1 MSCAVKGERNENGNQ
16 GIFRSPAG
24 LGRRAPRQYE
34 FGRGDRVQTD
44 HSVSRDGSEA
54 GDGGT
59 WSFVIAWTPVV
70 YKNELRLSYN
80 VSSLAGSIKGPL
92 QCTPEKCTVR
102 FSGMH
107 KRQKDAYARV
117 QMAGIGSVSGMRIDG
132 IPYFPNC
139 N

>member
-1 MSCAVKGERNENGNQ
+1 MKMAIKVFFAALLSLGGVLLANTSLAAVIASKPTTAFHVRDLRQEGE
-16 GIFRSPAG
+16 SKC
-24 LGRRAPRQYE
+24 
-34 FGRGDRVQTD
+34 
-44 HSVSRDGSEA
+44 
-54 GDGGT
+54 DGGT

-80 VSSLAGSIKGPL
+80 FSSLAGSIKGPL

-117 QMAGIGSVSGMRIDG
+117 QMAGIGSVSGVRIDR
-132 IPYFPNC
+132 IPYVPNC